1 MHKYTKK
8 YKTIKESIKKNAK
21 PTEGLGI
28 YSICRKRQIWVQL
41 IRLLLN
47 ELLAVLDSDALEV
60 RAYAL
65 TSEVVDRSVS
75 VCL

>member
-28 YSICRKRQIWVQL
+28 YSICRKRQIWVQM
-41 IRLLLN
+41 IR
-47 ELLAVLDSDALEV
+47 
-60 RAYAL
+60 
-65 TSEVVDRSVS
+65 
-75 VCL
+75 

>member
-28 YSICRKRQIWVQL
+28 YFICRKRQTYLERFADYLTNFLPFWIAMPL
-41 IRLLLN
+41 KL
-47 ELLAVLDSDALEV
+47 ELT
-60 RAYAL
+60 R
-65 TSEVVDRSVS
+65 
-75 VCL
+75 

>member
-28 YSICRKRQIWVQL
+28 YFICRKRQTY
-41 IRLLLN
+41 
-47 ELLAVLDSDALEV
+47 LE
-60 RAYAL
+60 RFAI
-65 TSEVVDRSVS
+65 T
-75 VCL
+75 

>member
-28 YSICRKRQIWVQL
+28 YFICRKRQIWVQL
-41 IRLLLN
+41 IRNYLTNFLPFWIAMPLKS
-47 ELLAVLDSDALEV
+47 ELT
-60 RAYAL
+60 R
-65 TSEVVDRSVS
+65 
-75 VCL
+75 

>member
-8 YKTIKESIKKNAK
+8 YKTIKESIKKDAK

-41 IRLLLN
+41 IR
-47 ELLAVLDSDALEV
+47 
-60 RAYAL
+60 
-65 TSEVVDRSVS
+65 
-75 VCL
+75 